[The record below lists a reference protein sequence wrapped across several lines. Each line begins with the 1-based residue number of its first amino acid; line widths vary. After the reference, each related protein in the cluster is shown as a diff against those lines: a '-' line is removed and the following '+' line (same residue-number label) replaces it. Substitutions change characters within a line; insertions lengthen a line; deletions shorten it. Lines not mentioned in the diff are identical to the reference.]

1 MNTYSFNQEDLESLA
16 DTYDKIRELY
26 KAQSS
31 LSDKQLT
38 TALETHLRQCISELS
53 ENLSIKSNNEILQL
67 YALSSKYKM
76 FEVCITQIA
85 EFIRPYSSTG
95 AQILLESFKKLEEI
109 FLSLL
114 DKSINFLKDQEK
126 GFKGYSQ
133 TQQDL
138 EQVLRAAE
146 SLESTIVVSL
156 I

>member
-26 KAQSS
+26 KTQSS

-38 TALETHLRQCISELS
+38 TALETHLRKCISELS

-76 FEVCITQIA
+76 FEVCIGQIA
-85 EFIRPYSSTG
+85 EFIHPYSSTCS
-95 AQILLESFKKLEEI
+95 QILLESFKKLEKI

-114 DKSINFLKDQEK
+114 NKSISFLKDQEK

-133 TQQDL
+133 TQRDL
-138 EQVLRAAE
+138 EQVLKAAE
-146 SLESTIVVSL
+146 SLESTIIVNL